1 MRSHKEL
8 VDDSSGKATQNRR
21 QEKAQK
27 KARRCGQLE
36 EDVELQPVNELQPVR
51 AALMSVNL
59 GQYADELDALGYDFL
74 PDLQTSSEVER
85 AEIAKEVGMAPGHAK
100 RFIKMFAG
108 DKLAERQ
115 FSDEM
120 PLGGDVDDAPNT
132 RTSHALVPDNSA
144 SASSS
149 QFKYRPDI
157 DGLRAVAVL
166 SVIAFHMQKS
176 WLPGGFTGVDIFFVS
191 CA

>member
-1 MRSHKEL
+1 M
-8 VDDSSGKATQNRR
+8 
-21 QEKAQK
+21 
-27 KARRCGQLE
+27 
-36 EDVELQPVNELQPVR
+36 
-51 AALMSVNL
+51 
-59 GQYADELDALGYDFL
+59 
-74 PDLQTSSEVER
+74 
-85 AEIAKEVGMAPGHAK
+85 GMARGHAK
-100 RFIKMFAG
+100 RFIRTFAG

-115 FSDEM
+115 FSDKM

-132 RTSHALVPDNSA
+132 RTSHALVPHNFA

-149 QFKYRPDI
+149 QFEYRPDI